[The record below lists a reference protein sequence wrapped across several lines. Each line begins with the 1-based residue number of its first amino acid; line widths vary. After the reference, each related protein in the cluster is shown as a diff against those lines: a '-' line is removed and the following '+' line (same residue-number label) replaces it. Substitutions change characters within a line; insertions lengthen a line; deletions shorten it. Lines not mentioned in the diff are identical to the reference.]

1 MKYSIEKIIKNKQN
15 DFLFFWRHQPTKDGT
30 ITKTC
35 FSQWWISS
43 FKVDEIEY
51 KSAEHFM
58 MVKKAE
64 LFNDFEV
71 MNKIVNANS
80 PAEVKKLGR
89 EVRNYNDSTWLENR
103 YKIVK
108 IGNFHKFSQNSDLKK
123 VLLSTEE
130 KVLVEASPVDS
141 IWGIGMASDN
151 KNSNNPEEWNGLNLL
166 GFALMEVRDE
176 LKQL

>member
-1 MKYSIEKIIKNKQN
+1 MKYSIDKIIKNKQN
-15 DFLFFWRHQPTKDGT
+15 DFLFFWGHQPTKDGT
-30 ITKTC
+30 ITKNC

-58 MVKKAE
+58 MAKKAE

-71 MNKIVNANS
+71 MDKIINANS
-80 PAEVKKLGR
+80 PADVKKLGR

-151 KNSNNPEEWNGLNLL
+151 KNSNNPGEWNGLNLL

-176 LKQL
+176 LK